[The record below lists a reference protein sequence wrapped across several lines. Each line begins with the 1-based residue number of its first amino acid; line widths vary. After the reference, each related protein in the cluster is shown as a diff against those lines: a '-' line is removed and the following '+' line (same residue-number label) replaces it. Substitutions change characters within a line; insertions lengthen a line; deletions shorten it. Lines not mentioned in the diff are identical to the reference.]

1 MKFVGLF
8 LIFAV
13 LAAAKCPDVN
23 VISDFNA
30 TAYLGVW
37 YEVKNMKNK
46 KLPSFSFSLALFSP
60 FVVPN
65 S

>member
-13 LAAAKCPDVN
+13 LAAAKCPNVN

-37 YEVKNMKNK
+37 YEVKNIK
-46 KLPSFSFSLALFSP
+46 KKQKTPFPSFSPDLFFTLCGP
-60 FVVPN
+60 
-65 S
+65 